1 MLKKDAVVILFDKN
15 CEVKWSRDN
24 NASQKSLN
32 TVLLYTWHMSVL
44 TKKSDEQLEVGFS
57 TRNRLGFS
65 DIVNPGERDALTHSK
80 GSTLLYSTEY
90 S

>member
-1 MLKKDAVVILFDKN
+1 
-15 CEVKWSRDN
+15 
-24 NASQKSLN
+24 
-32 TVLLYTWHMSVL
+32 MSVL

-57 TRNRLGFS
+57 TRNMLGFS